1 MGQDL
6 RERRDR
12 KISSLYCF
20 IVEQNNPFQKGFSVR
35 DPQVPLSSSW
45 LWLEEQHRHLNI
57 WIWFPLLLKGT
68 SHSPHKKA
76 CMPKSELRIQWGDRG
91 GLMSSH
97 VRGSS
102 QPLVS
107 ANPDSFRV
115 PNPTSMLMLNLSCSK
130 TCPSFQCLWWAGCVQ
145 AFLLL
150 SPHFAKCILFLWWQ
164 HGSQTTAHWGRC
176 CNKIL

>member
-1 MGQDL
+1 MSQHTQGLLYMAQRCSANTFAVPATSCWWSIGASENGLVSWDLMKSLDLKKMEIQWHFLIPGSSMVSWDREILGISPVSWNSHCPVGQDL
-6 RERRDR
+6 RARRDR

-91 GLMSSH
+91 GLM
-97 VRGSS
+97 
-102 QPLVS
+102 L
-107 ANPDSFRV
+107 
-115 PNPTSMLMLNLSCSK
+115 
-130 TCPSFQCLWWAGCVQ
+130 
-145 AFLLL
+145 
-150 SPHFAKCILFLWWQ
+150 
-164 HGSQTTAHWGRC
+164 
-176 CNKIL
+176 